1 MTDCNASPADSGK
14 ASAHVPAVCAY
25 RECNVC
31 MLSDASCGAPCSARG
46 FALAIWMAGY
56 HRTHTQVQVLDRLCN
71 PREYESDA
79 EYEPY
84 FAFLGAA
91 K

>member
-1 MTDCNASPADSGK
+1 MNLTAPTSPFTIPS
-14 ASAHVPAVCAY
+14 VCAY

-31 MLSDASCGAPCSARG
+31 MLSGASCGSPCSVRG

-56 HRTHTQVQVLDRLCN
+56 HRTMSKQQVLERLCN
-71 PREYESDA
+71 PREYQSDA
-79 EYEPY
+79 EYAPFFE
-84 FAFLGAA
+84 FLGAA